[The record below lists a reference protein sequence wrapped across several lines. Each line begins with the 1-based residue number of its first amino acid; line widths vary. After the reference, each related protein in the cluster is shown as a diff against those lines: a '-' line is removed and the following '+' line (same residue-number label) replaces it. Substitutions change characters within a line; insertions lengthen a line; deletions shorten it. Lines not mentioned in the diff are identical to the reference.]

1 MIAVNHPSLEC
12 ALTGFG
18 SVAALWSS
26 RVYCVAW
33 RRECA
38 RSLAF
43 YVFAALVYGTD
54 RKREPVSSKHS
65 DPLAFGQPPT
75 HLHHSRVLKG
85 IPSVFKIACHRHSK
99 TTPTTIVRMG
109 INLPSTDSRKRSTPI
124 KDDKRMPPPRLMAVT
139 YTGEMCAIA

>member
-43 YVFAALVYGTD
+43 YV
-54 RKREPVSSKHS
+54 SSKHS
-65 DPLAFGQPPT
+65 DPLAFGQPPI

-85 IPSVFKIACHRHSK
+85 IPSVFKIACHRHNK